1 MTSGEA
7 KSLTPRT
14 GAEWPTDE
22 PLWRAPDDGGY
33 VNLSAGGGLGPR
45 DIDRGELS
53 LWRYAKAL
61 RLAAPPIATLGEGW
75 TPLVHTTWGE
85 RPVWFKCEHLM
96 PSGSFKDRG
105 TAVMLNYLHQA
116 GVEAVLEDSSGN
128 AGASVATYAAALGMR
143 CRVLVPASAPAPKKV
158 QIAAF
163 GAEVVAI
170 EGSRDDVAAAAEAEA
185 ERMFYAS
192 HNRQPHFLEG
202 TKTLA
207 FELWEQIGFRAP
219 DAVVAPLGQGSNIM
233 GLHIGF
239 EELQAAGEIERLPR
253 IYAVQA
259 ANCAPYHAVW
269 QARGE
274 AGGEAVEIAA
284 KPTLADGIALAR
296 PIRLAEVMAALTGTG
311 GATVAVTEEDIVT
324 ALRQL
329 IAKGFFV
336 EPTSAV
342 VGAALTRLIAEDTIA
357 KGETVV
363 AVLTGSGLK
372 AVEKIGQA
380 LGLD

>member
-7 KSLTPRT
+7 KYLNPRT

-33 VNLSAGGGLGPR
+33 VNLTPGAGLGAQ

-53 LWRYAKAL
+53 LWRYGKAL

-85 RPVWFKCEHLM
+85 RPVWLKCEHLM

-105 TAVMLNYLHQA
+105 TAVMLNYLHQV

-128 AGASVATYAAALGMR
+128 AGASIATYAAALGMSA
-143 CRVLVPASAPAPKKV
+143 RVLVPAGAPATKKV

-163 GAEVVAI
+163 GAEVVAV
-170 EGSRDDVAAAAEAEA
+170 EGSRDDVARAAEAEA

-207 FELWEQIGFRAP
+207 FELWEQMGYRAP

-239 EELQAAGEIERLPR
+239 QELLAAGEIERLPR

-259 ANCAPYHAVW
+259 ANCAPYHAAW
-269 QARGE
+269 Q
-274 AGGEAVEIAA
+274 AGGEAVEIDAE
-284 KPTLADGIALAR
+284 PTLADGIALAR

-329 IAKGFFV
+329 IGKGFFV

-342 VGAALTRLIAEDTIA
+342 VGAALARLIAEDTIA